1 LENTLC
7 NDTVFF
13 CTIIQFFKIND
24 YILKIDIISRLF
36 FYSYTSQ
43 YTGSQVE
50 WEIGQAKI
58 DGQTSNYFANLSG
71 QNPTRAKNR
80 KIARP

>member
-1 LENTLC
+1 M
-7 NDTVFF
+7 
-13 CTIIQFFKIND
+13 INHD
-24 YILKIDIISRLF
+24 YILKIDFVSRFF

-43 YTGSQVE
+43 YTGSEVE

-58 DGQTSNYFANLSG
+58 DGQTSNYFVNLSG

-80 KIARP
+80 KNCQHEWFFKSTKKIR